1 MRRLQTRVTRN
12 SMSEPL
18 AGRGV
23 CAVMVTYHPDAGL
36 PDRLRRLVPQV
47 GAAVIIDNGSN
58 ASAAAMLRA
67 VTTADGIALF
77 DNGRNLGIARALNI
91 GVEHAR
97 SRGCSWALLM
107 DQDSQVDDDMVEQ
120 LLAAAASFPDV
131 TRLAI
136 VAARYRDT
144 SGRVVET
151 LKLDARGELWEEVRS
166 VITSGSLL
174 SLDAYRVIGPFR
186 DDFFIDYVD
195 EEYCLRARAHA
206 YHVIET
212 RRPLM
217 SHSVGSQTRHRVTGK
232 TRWTTNHSPDRR
244 YYIARNNTVLLRE
257 YGTSG
262 NGSWRLKSVARCI
275 RLCKRIA
282 FYEQDKWQKIR
293 AVGQGWWDGIRG
305 RMGPRRT

>member
-1 MRRLQTRVTRN
+1 
-12 SMSEPL
+12 MSEPL
-18 AGRGV
+18 SGRGV
-23 CAVMVTYHPDAGL
+23 CVAVVTYHPDSGL
-36 PDRLRRLVPQV
+36 PDRLARLVPQV
-47 GAAVIIDNGSN
+47 GATVIIDNGSN
-58 ASAAAMLRA
+58 EVCLAMLRA
-67 VTTADGIALF
+67 VTAADGIALF
-77 DNGRNLGIARALNI
+77 DNGKNLGIARALNI
-91 GVEHAR
+91 GVEYAL
-97 SRGCSWALLM
+97 SRGFSWALLM

-120 LLAAAASFPDV
+120 LLAAQASFPDV
-131 TRLAI
+131 EQLAI
-136 VAARYRDT
+136 VGSRYRDT
-144 SGRVVET
+144 SGRVVDT
-151 LKLDARGELWEEVRS
+151 IKIDSHGELWEEVRS

-195 EEYCLRARAHA
+195 EEYCLRARARG

-217 SHSVGSQTRHRVTGK
+217 SHSVGSQTRHRVAGK

-262 NGSWRLKSVARCI
+262 GGSWRLKSIARCL
-275 RLCKRIA
+275 RSCKRIA
-282 FYEQDKWQKIR
+282 LYEQDKCQKIR
-293 AVGQGWWDGIRG
+293 AVGQGWLDGMRG